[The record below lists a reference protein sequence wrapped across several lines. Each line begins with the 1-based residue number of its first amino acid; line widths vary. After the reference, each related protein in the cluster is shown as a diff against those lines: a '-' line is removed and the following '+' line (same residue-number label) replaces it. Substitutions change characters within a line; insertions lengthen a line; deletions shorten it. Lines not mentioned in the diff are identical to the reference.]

1 MYIVLVTRDF
11 FYKYPFKTSGNSGLC
26 DSFYEIR
33 KMSTGQKKTYELAN
47 ILMHILV
54 LSSTQVLRI
63 CGRKSLFLRTVHK
76 SAKH

>member
-1 MYIVLVTRDF
+1 MYRVLVTRDF

-33 KMSTGQKKTYELAN
+33 KMSTGQKKKTDELAN

-54 LSSTQVLRI
+54 LSST
-63 CGRKSLFLRTVHK
+63 
-76 SAKH
+76 